1 MILDKKKINS
11 ILEYAL
17 VIILFLIGIK
27 KGGYYKQD
35 ALIGVCV
42 IQIISAIFFLL
53 NIRDIKKNSIVSL
66 FLLIFS
72 ISYFI
77 PVIFNATTMSG
88 ALNFATRIY
97 TMYLIFCLVSSSEN
111 KEKYVKSIVAFTLIF
126 GLLGIDEMSFRILD
140 KMLSSIGSG
149 YLDDNAGKLSSVLQ
163 YANILGILCTISIL
177 YLMNKIQTK
186 EYSKTK
192 KITVTLLIQFF
203 TVMMF
208 LTQSK
213 MVMLLTIIFTTIF
226 CFKNKKREKILYNF
240 VNIAYGFIASVLC
253 AKFNII
259 LVIILSLAVFTVYNL
274 LRNNVAVANKK
285 VNLDAIVIALIL
297 VFSIVNINLII
308 NSSMVTRLTDYFTN
322 FDSTDLRLTYY
333 NDALKIVT
341 KSIPNL
347 LFGIGGNGFRTAYE
361 TVQSIEY
368 ISLEVHSLFMQVL
381 VESGI
386 LGLVSIIAVIAYIMK
401 KSENNIYILMLI
413 ALLIFSAFDVFL
425 TYTFMLFVLAILFG
439 MCVDKVEKVSTKFKV
454 GYVILFVIV
463 FGITLSQTLATI
475 IQPVKVDNLNNS
487 LSKQE
492 QVINF
497 CGLSL
502 KLDPYDLDYIN
513 NYIVACRTYLDI
525 MDIRKE
531 IYGEENLEK
540 RYEIISKIEKSINNE
555 LKYEKNNK
563 YVIEDALYYITKYL
577 DYLVVINYS
586 SDIEQGYVDYL
597 VFLTNN
603 LNKLIVNHGYN
614 DYASQMY
621 EEYTGYILDV
631 FEEKNM
637 LLNSDKINSL
647 LEAIK

>member
-17 VIILFLIGIK
+17 VVILFLIGIK

-77 PVIFNATTMSG
+77 PVVFNAATMSG
-88 ALNFATRIY
+88 ALNIATRIY
-97 TMYLIFCLVSSSEN
+97 TMYLVFCLVSSSEN
-111 KEKYVKSIVAFTLIF
+111 KEKYIKSIVAFTLIF
-126 GLLGIDEMSFRILD
+126 GLLGIDEMSFRVLD

-149 YLDDNAGKLSSVLQ
+149 YLEDNAGKLSSVLQ
-163 YANILGILCTISIL
+163 YANILGILCTTSIL

-186 EYSKTK
+186 EYSKIK
-192 KITVTLLIQFF
+192 KIVVALLIQFF
-203 TVMMF
+203 IVIMF

-213 MVMLLTIIFTTIF
+213 MVMLLTIIFTTIL
-226 CFKNKKREKILYNF
+226 CLKNKKKEEIVYNF
-240 VNIAYGFIASVLC
+240 VNITYGFIVSVLC

-274 LRNNVAVANKK
+274 LRNNIEKAKKK
-285 VNLDAIVIALIL
+285 VLLDSIIIALIL
-297 VFSIVNINLII
+297 IFSILNISLII
-308 NSSMVTRLTDYFTN
+308 NSSMATRLTDYFTN
-322 FDSTDLRLTYY
+322 FDSTDLRFTYY
-333 NDALKIVT
+333 NDALKIIT

-361 TVQSIEY
+361 TIQSTEY
-368 ISLEVHSLFMQVL
+368 ISLEVHSFFMQVL

-386 LGLVSIIAVIAYIMK
+386 SGLVSIIAVIVYIMK
-401 KSENNIYILMLI
+401 KFENNIYKLMLI
-413 ALLIFSAFDVFL
+413 ALLIFSTFDVFL

-439 MCVDKVEKVSTKFKV
+439 MCVDKVEKVSIKSKA
-454 GYVILFVIV
+454 GYVILFTIV
-463 FGITLSQTLATI
+463 FGITLCGTI
-475 IQPVKVDNLNNS
+475 AAVIQPLKVDNLNNTLDEQES
-487 LSKQE
+487 IIKQCE
-492 QVINF
+492 I
-497 CGLSL
+497 SL
-502 KLDPYDLDYIN
+502 KFDPYDLDYIN

-540 RYEIISKIEKSINNE
+540 RYEIITKIEDSIINE

-563 YVIEDALYYITKYL
+563 YVVEDALHYTVKYL
-577 DYLVVINYS
+577 DYLVAINYN
-586 SDIEQGYVDYL
+586 SDVEEGYVNYL

-603 LNKLIVNHGYN
+603 LNELIVNHGYN
-614 DYASQMY
+614 DLAAQLH
-621 EEYTGYILDV
+621 EEYTDYVLTKY
-631 FEEKNM
+631 EEVNI

>member
-88 ALNFATRIY
+88 ALNIATRIY

-111 KEKYVKSIVAFTLIF
+111 KEKYVKSIVGFTLIF
-126 GLLGIDEMSFRILD
+126 GLLGIDEMSFRVLD
-140 KMLSSIGSG
+140 KVLSSIGSG
-149 YLDDNAGKLSSVLQ
+149 YLDDNTGKLSSVLQ

-186 EYSKTK
+186 DYSKIK
-192 KITVTLLIQFF
+192 KIAVISLVQFF
-203 TVMMF
+203 TIIMF

-213 MVMLLTIIFTTIF
+213 MVMLLTIIFTTIL
-226 CFKNKKREKILYNF
+226 CLKNKKKEDIIYNF
-240 VNIAYGFIASVLC
+240 VNIAYAFIVSVLC

-259 LVIILSLAVFTVYNL
+259 LVIIVSLAVFTVYNL
-274 LRNNVAVANKK
+274 LRNNIEVGKKK
-285 VNLDAIVIALIL
+285 VIIDTIVIALIL
-297 VFSIVNINLII
+297 IFGIVNISLII
-308 NSSMVTRLTDYFTN
+308 NSSMFVRLTDYFTD
-322 FDSTDLRLTYY
+322 FDSSVSRFEYY
-333 NDALKIVT
+333 KDALKIVT
-341 KSIPNL
+341 DSIPNL

-361 TVQSIEY
+361 TVQSTEY
-368 ISLEVHSLFMQVL
+368 ISLEVHSFFMQVL

-386 LGLVSIIAVIAYIMK
+386 LGLVSIVAVIVYIMK
-401 KSENNIYILMLI
+401 KNENNIYKLMLI
-413 ALLIFSAFDVFL
+413 VLLIFSAFDVFL
-425 TYTFMLFVLAILFG
+425 TYTFMLFVLSILFG
-439 MCVDKVEKVSTKFKV
+439 MCVDKVEKIGKKSKI
-454 GYVILFVIV
+454 GYVILFTIV
-463 FGITLSQTLATI
+463 FGITLCGTI
-475 IQPVKVDNLNNS
+475 AAVIQPIEIDNLNNT
-487 LSKQE
+487 LDEQE
-492 QVINF
+492 QVIKQ
-497 CGLSL
+497 CELSL
-502 KLDPYDLDYIN
+502 KFDPYDLDYIN

-531 IYGEENLEK
+531 IYGEDNIEK
-540 RYEIISKIEKSINNE
+540 RYEIIFKIEESVNNE

-563 YVIEDALYYITKYL
+563 YVIEDTLHYTIKYL
-577 DYLVVINYS
+577 DYLVAINYS
-586 SDIEQGYVDYL
+586 EDLEQGYVDYL
-597 VFLTNN
+597 VFLTKN
-603 LNKLIVNHGYN
+603 LNELIVNHGYN
-614 DYASQMY
+614 DLAAQMH
-621 EEYTGYILDV
+621 EEYTDYVLTEY
-631 FEEKNM
+631 EEVNM